1 MDDIIPP
8 AQNNLT
14 ADANLVQSLLNP
26 IPASYRRDLARRRE
40 TRQWK
45 EEEQAKKN
53 IDDKWSHS
61 QSTIRSEIIARH
73 AAVAWAGQTLT
84 DAGSVLTRQ
93 VLTTNPVVR
102 KKRLFVW
109 TSAGSR
115 AIQAS

>member
-1 MDDIIPP
+1 
-8 AQNNLT
+8 
-14 ADANLVQSLLNP
+14 
-26 IPASYRRDLARRRE
+26 
-40 TRQWK
+40 
-45 EEEQAKKN
+45 
-53 IDDKWSHS
+53 
-61 QSTIRSEIIARH
+61 
-73 AAVAWAGQTLT
+73 LT